1 MHQDNLAPRI
11 KCTIWQTDHKNW
23 KLSQQYWLIRAHGVH
38 SGLLHLGISGLIK
51 SDRRELSNHG
61 SLVYLHFPL
70 RGGSRRWIRQEETSA
85 ARRIRQEVRRRKISE
100 KKTDHGVQSLPHCFC
115 CTSADKKKRIKR
127 ILHPLLF
134 LVLLAPKV
142 LLEYL

>member
-1 MHQDNLAPRI
+1 MAPGQFGTKN
-11 KCTIWQTDHKNW
+11 KCTIWQTYHKNW
-23 KLSQQYWLIRAHGVH
+23 KLSQHYWLIRAHGVH

-51 SDRRELSNHG
+51 SNRRELSNRG

-85 ARRIRQEVRRRKISE
+85 ARRIRQEVRRRKIAE
-100 KKTDHGVQSLPHCFC
+100 KKTDYGVQSLPHCFC